1 MSVDATEERILDV
14 AQGLMQTL
22 GYPAFSYN
30 DVATKLGLTKPAV
43 HYHFGSKADLGLAVT
58 RRYRAVFT
66 NSLAEIDRTE
76 TNALRR
82 LDRYVSLFAASLE
95 AGRVCL
101 CGLLAADD
109 RNIPDAIR
117 TEVAAFFD
125 DQQTWLQRTLK
136 SIGLTAATAS
146 RRAEAL
152 LAGLEGALIIAAARR
167 DDSIFT
173 RSSTELVRAAILKLP
188 QSPNT

>member
-30 DVATKLGLTKPAV
+30 DVATKLGVTKPAV

-66 NSLAEIDRTE
+66 NSLAEIDFTE

-82 LDRYVSLFAASLE
+82 LDRYVGLFAASLA

-167 DDSIFT
+167 DDLIFT
-173 RSSTELVRAAILKLP
+173 RSSSELVRAAIVKLP
-188 QSPNT
+188 